1 LNGITRA
8 GAVSPLQSPEHPMG
22 HANKR
27 AQPQHHWRFGH
38 SPRMPGHCTQR
49 VGQHSVSGLVSRDS
63 ITYDANKPLDRT
75 GCAGRSALIVGRHLP
90 RLVVEVD
97 ENMVSTPQGESAS
110 TARYPQGYCAKII
123 AYFETRNARVDA
135 AFVCPYLQTG
145 MHLLDCGCGPGTI
158 TVGLAEIVAPGRVVG
173 VDFERGQIEKA
184 RALAAERNLTTI
196 DLAVADLFALP
207 FPSHTFDAIFAHAV
221 LQNVG
226 DPMRALKEMHRVLKP
241 GGIIGVRN
249 VDQGS
254 NIYSPT
260 DPLLDQ
266 AHALYFK
273 RWKDIGGDPFGARHP
288 RALPR
293 ETIDVNALLLSPQGM
308 ERMRGAPR
316 SAPDTPALSCARR
329 AS

>member
-1 LNGITRA
+1 
-8 GAVSPLQSPEHPMG
+8 
-22 HANKR
+22 
-27 AQPQHHWRFGH
+27 
-38 SPRMPGHCTQR
+38 
-49 VGQHSVSGLVSRDS
+49 
-63 ITYDANKPLDRT
+63 
-75 GCAGRSALIVGRHLP
+75 
-90 RLVVEVD
+90 VEVD

-273 RWKDIGGDPFGARHP
+273 RWKDIGGDPFGARHS
-288 RALPR
+288 RALLR
-293 ETIDVNALLLSPQGM
+293 EAGFVNTKGSATTECWSTEDGIRSWGELFASIVEAPAFSDHVIAQGWADRPTVERIAAALRAWGTH
-308 ERMRGAPR
+308 
-316 SAPDTPALSCARR
+316 PDAFWARIYCEAIGWKR
-329 AS
+329 